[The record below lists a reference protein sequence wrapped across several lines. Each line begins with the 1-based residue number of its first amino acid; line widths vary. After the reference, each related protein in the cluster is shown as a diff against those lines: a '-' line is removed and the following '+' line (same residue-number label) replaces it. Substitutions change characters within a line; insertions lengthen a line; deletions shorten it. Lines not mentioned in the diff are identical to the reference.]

1 MTDEDKISRGYRELP
16 REEPPRHL
24 DDAILAAARRAVHTR
39 PAPLVVPSG
48 RQRWYFPLAAAA
60 IIVLAVAVT
69 VHMERE
75 QPAEEML
82 SSNTV
87 TAPAGAQEAAPPA
100 PAAEPAAPVQA
111 PSRRFEMRDEAR
123 AQKPAPA
130 PSGDERAKREAAAPP
145 ELQKA
150 PEPAAAPA
158 PPPPS
163 SPTQD
168 AIVREQNAAGALM
181 GRADATKPAPPPA
194 HAPPPQAAPS
204 PQVAASAARP
214 APALEQKRRAERRSD
229 EGARAASS
237 LSAFALQSPE
247 QWLQGIADL
256 RGQGRNEEADKE
268 LAEFRKRHP
277 EYQIPPAMRERVERR

>member
-1 MTDEDKISRGYRELP
+1 M
-16 REEPPRHL
+16 
-24 DDAILAAARRAVHTR
+24 HTR

-69 VHMERE
+69 IHVERE

-87 TAPAGAQEAAPPA
+87 TAPAEAREAAPAA
-100 PAAEPAAPVQA
+100 PAAEPAPPARAPTGPAGA
-111 PSRRFEMRDEAR
+111 PSSPPRFEMRDEAR

-130 PSGDERAKREAAAPP
+130 PSGDERAKREAAPPP

-150 PEPAAAPA
+150 QEPTPPPAA
-158 PPPPS
+158 
-163 SPTQD
+163 PTQD
-168 AIVREQNAAGALM
+168 A
-181 GRADATKPAPPPA
+181 APT
-194 HAPPPQAAPS
+194 PQAAPS
-204 PQVAASAARP
+204 PSVAAAARP
-214 APALEQKRRAERRSD
+214 APAPEAKPAERAKAVIAAKGSADAQRRLD

-237 LSAFALQSPE
+237 LSAFVLQSPE

-256 RGQGRNEEADKE
+256 RKQGRHEEADKE

-277 EYQIPPAMRERVERR
+277 DYQIPPAMRERVERR

>member
-1 MTDEDKISRGYRELP
+1 MTDDDDKILRRYRELP

-39 PAPLVVPSG
+39 PAPLVVPTG

-69 VHMERE
+69 MHMERE

-82 SSNTV
+82 SSNTATAPAAAQEAV
-87 TAPAGAQEAAPPA
+87 PPAPAGA
-100 PAAEPAAPVQA
+100 
-111 PSRRFEMRDEAR
+111 PSSPRRFEMRDQAR

-130 PSGDERAKREAAAPP
+130 PSSDERAKREAAPA

-150 PEPAAAPA
+150 PEPVMGNVEAPKA
-158 PPPPS
+158 TPPPP
-163 SPTQD
+163 
-168 AIVREQNAAGALM
+168 
-181 GRADATKPAPPPA
+181 
-194 HAPPPQAAPS
+194 
-204 PQVAASAARP
+204 VAAARP
-214 APALEQKRRAERRSD
+214 APAPEAKPAERSKTVIAAKSGADAQRRLD

-237 LSAFALQSPE
+237 LSAFAQQSPE

-256 RGQGRNEEADKE
+256 RKQGRHEEADKE

-277 EYQIPPAMRERVERR
+277 DYRIPPRVLEQVERKAR